1 MNATMT
7 VNSLAALGAAWN
19 SKHDKKHQARP
30 AVERVEKARKC
41 RICGA
46 EMEHIAGSNVYVCH
60 GTIEVPK
67 PTDENPDAKELKP
80 CTNFAL
86 SKR

>member
-1 MNATMT
+1 MKTVINSFAGLYEVWNATHD
-7 VNSLAALGAAWN
+7 VKHRVAAPRLI
-19 SKHDKKHQARP
+19 
-30 AVERVEKARKC
+30 EEKPRKC

-46 EMEHIAGSNVYVCH
+46 EMEHITGSNVYVCH

-67 PTDENPDAKELKP
+67 PTDENPDAVEKKP

>member
-1 MNATMT
+1 MKKS
-7 VNSLAALGAAWN
+7 VVRSFSALGKLWN
-19 SKHDKKHQARP
+19 STHDIKHQVAMNV
-30 AVERVEKARKC
+30 AQEEKPRKC

-60 GTIEVPK
+60 GMIETPA
-67 PTDENPDAKELKP
+67 PTAEDPNAKKMEP

-86 SKR
+86 AKR

>member
-1 MNATMT
+1 MKYA

-19 SKHDKKHQARP
+19 AIHDAEHQVGP
-30 AVERVEKARKC
+30 VVQKDEKPRKC
-41 RICGA
+41 RICGS

-60 GTIEVPK
+60 GMKTVPDKDSEVEGA
-67 PTDENPDAKELKP
+67 TKEVP

-86 SKR
+86 ARS

>member
-1 MNATMT
+1 MVVT
-7 VNSLAALGAAWN
+7 SLSGLGVAWN
-19 SKHDKKHQARP
+19 KTHPTQKIAATAAKS
-30 AVERVEKARKC
+30 EKPRKC

-60 GTIEVPK
+60 GMKTVPDKDSEVEGA
-67 PTDENPDAKELKP
+67 TKEVP

-86 SKR
+86 ARA

>member
-1 MNATMT
+1 MKNA
-7 VNSLAALGAAWN
+7 VHSFAALGELWN
-19 SKHDKKHQARP
+19 SNHD
-30 AVERVEKARKC
+30 EKNQVKVPEVFAEKPRKC

-60 GTIEVPK
+60 GTIETPA
-67 PTDENPDAKELKP
+67 PTAEDPNAKKVEP

-86 SKR
+86 AKR